1 MSNSTVQI
9 TLNINLYYFN
19 FYLHH
24 DLLDVLSLSLQFDH
38 KLFMRNI
45 GRMFE
50 TMFTEIVLHN
60 LYYI

>member
-1 MSNSTVQI
+1 MPNSTVQI
-9 TLNINLYYFN
+9 TLNINLYYFT